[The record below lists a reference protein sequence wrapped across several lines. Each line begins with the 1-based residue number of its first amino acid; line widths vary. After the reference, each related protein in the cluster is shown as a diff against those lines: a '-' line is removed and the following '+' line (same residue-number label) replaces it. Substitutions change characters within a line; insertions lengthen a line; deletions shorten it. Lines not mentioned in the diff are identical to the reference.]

1 METQQLESGG
11 LSVPVCY
18 VTQSGDRQWLEPQI
32 LRHTLLEQLFSPQEL
47 RSLLLVKLDRS
58 SLNADDLKAA
68 RFEDDVIR
76 KLTFSSDRNFY
87 FADPILAE
95 KITQF
100 FASER
105 DAACR
110 YGSLLVSDCYKG
122 TTSIETL
129 KLKLVDYT
137 DPEFSAY
144 KTHDCHGKISPQL
157 LRSLGF
163 DGTTPNRPF
172 QFRIAHATNEASTLD
187 LSFLAK
193 GTVLVDPNLSSDV
206 DFVLDRSSIKGV
218 HKERLAELSCGD
230 YELSNVVLGNRANA
244 EVSRYSNSW
253 QFSMW
258 YSKEA
263 VLSDF
268 LEPTLKKA
276 NELAEK
282 QRDPKQLAQYVVK
295 QYDQE
300 QQQDESE
307 SEEQEPQES
316 RMISILR
323 HDRYGLLLYA
333 PKVVDF
339 LESQVAGRW
348 RELAVNSG
356 FQHSSGMAQPG
367 QDLPRGT
374 VCAPHLPEGDVVVTR
389 YPIVS
394 SDNIR
399 IYHNVHDPKLC
410 QTEGVVWINPQDAA
424 DYHQCDFDGDQL
436 IATPATWMPHIAKE
450 TLRAGEPNRFP
461 SIVKRPKVPYT
472 EVQNEQGQFVYNTLP
487 KVAAAVCQNGIGRV
501 ATLIGRVHTSI
512 ATEEELASPQSQR
525 QFEKSR
531 NQLLHRLMAALQVE
545 VDSPKSAERTET
557 IDPQLL
563 DDAKHWC
570 DKHPSPFFDF
580 QKDPRLYR
588 QFALPTQ
595 APRQAEISVVCAIAA
610 KINPL
615 WEATQ
620 LQSLPREHFR
630 YLFDRSQLD
639 TEALD
644 WAENLKERAQQA
656 TAQIRQLVGED
667 AEGFRAAIATLNES
681 FRAEINTLFPTSE
694 QQQSVAAAI
703 WYTQHTRPEL
713 DRPRKQSMSVAATL
727 PITFNQGTYTL
738 LSSPYEVE
746 AYELSVPF
754 DRAQAWM
761 QMLEARHIEYEAI
774 VNLALPVV
782 DFYLPTISERNAAVL
797 QQQFGDQM
805 IDLDRIPNDL
815 RVVPPADFTWAHSVG
830 DTGKASLAYTLMTE
844 QVVERLQNFEVS
856 QIKAIGIAH
865 NDYAAE
871 DFSRWQNRTEIEVV
885 PYALDPTHSKYYAM
899 NGIPV
904 LKVMDGGVLGTF
916 APETAKLPIGT
927 RFEATIEDFT
937 RSMVQLQVAH
947 QSVLTPE
954 FPMSEPEEPVVS
966 EEQQAAQ
973 NRLAQAI
980 AQTYRSLSSPSEQV
994 ELPIGNQW
1002 TAIVSK
1008 DGNYMVEDNQGRF
1021 ICQGNFQARTVSQ
1034 PISKVDADE
1043 FKQLIQQRDA
1053 VPRKKQSIV
1062 ER

>member
-1 METQQLESGG
+1 METKQLEGSG

-18 VTQSGDRQWLEPQI
+18 VTQSGERQWLEPQI
-32 LRHTLLEQLFSPQEL
+32 LRHTLLERLFSPQDL

-58 SLNADDLKAA
+58 SLNADNLKAA

-76 KLTFSSDRNFY
+76 KLAFSSDRNFY
-87 FADPILAE
+87 FADPTLAE

-100 FASER
+100 FATER

-110 YGSLLVSDCYKG
+110 YGSLLISDCYKG

-137 DPEFSAY
+137 DPESAAY

-163 DGTTPNRPF
+163 DGTMPDRPF
-172 QFRIAHATNEASTLD
+172 QFRMAHANNESSSLD

-193 GTVLVDPNLSSDV
+193 GTVLVDPTLPSNI

-218 HKERLAELSCGD
+218 HKAQLEDLPCGD

-244 EVSRYSNSW
+244 EISRYSNSW

-263 VLSDF
+263 VLADF

-282 QRDPKQLAQYVVK
+282 QRDPKQLAQHVVK

-300 QQQDESE
+300 QQQQDDSE
-307 SEEQEPQES
+307 SDEQAPQES

-339 LESQVAGRW
+339 LESQIAGRW

-374 VCAPHLPEGDVVVTR
+374 ICAPHLPKGDVVVTR

-399 IYHNVHDPKLC
+399 IYRNVHDPILG
-410 QTEGVVWINPQDAA
+410 QTDGVVWINPQDAA
-424 DYHQCDFDGDQL
+424 EYHQCDFDGDQL
-436 IATPATWMPHIAKE
+436 IATPAQWMPNIAKE

-472 EVQNEQGQFVYNTLP
+472 EIQTEQGEFVYNTLP

-501 ATLIGRVHTSI
+501 ATLIGRVHTAV
-512 ATEEELASPQSQR
+512 ATEEESTSPVAQR

-531 NQLLHRLMAALQVE
+531 HQLLNRLMAALQVE

-557 IDPQLL
+557 IDPKLL
-563 DDAKHWC
+563 DDAKQWC
-570 DKHPSPFFDF
+570 EKHPSPFFDF

-595 APRQAEISVVCAIAA
+595 APGQTEISVVCAIAA
-610 KINPL
+610 EINPL

-630 YLFDRSQLD
+630 YLFDRSELD
-639 TEALD
+639 TDALD
-644 WAENLKERAQQA
+644 WAEKLKDRAQQA
-656 TAQIRQLVGED
+656 TAQIRHLVGED
-667 AEGFRAAIATLNES
+667 SEGFRAAIATLNES
-681 FRAEINTLFPTSE
+681 FRSEINATFPTVEDQCSIAS
-694 QQQSVAAAI
+694 Q
-703 WYTQHTRPEL
+703 
-713 DRPRKQSMSVAATL
+713 
-727 PITFNQGTYTL
+727 TYQL
-738 LSSPYEVE
+738 LSSPT
-746 AYELSVPF
+746 
-754 DRAQAWM
+754 D
-761 QMLEARHIEYEAI
+761 
-774 VNLALPVV
+774 
-782 DFYLPTISERNAAVL
+782 
-797 QQQFGDQM
+797 
-805 IDLDRIPNDL
+805 
-815 RVVPPADFTWAHSVG
+815 
-830 DTGKASLAYTLMTE
+830 
-844 QVVERLQNFEVS
+844 
-856 QIKAIGIAH
+856 
-865 NDYAAE
+865 
-871 DFSRWQNRTEIEVV
+871 
-885 PYALDPTHSKYYAM
+885 
-899 NGIPV
+899 
-904 LKVMDGGVLGTF
+904 
-916 APETAKLPIGT
+916 
-927 RFEATIEDFT
+927 
-937 RSMVQLQVAH
+937 
-947 QSVLTPE
+947 
-954 FPMSEPEEPVVS
+954 
-966 EEQQAAQ
+966 
-973 NRLAQAI
+973 
-980 AQTYRSLSSPSEQV
+980 QV
-994 ELPIGNQW
+994 ELPIGEQW
-1002 TAIVSK
+1002 TAIASSN
-1008 DGNYMVEDNQGRF
+1008 GSYTVEDNQGRLV
-1021 ICQGNFQARTVSQ
+1021 CQGNFTAGTVSQ
-1034 PISKVDADE
+1034 PISQTDSDE
-1043 FKQLIQQRDA
+1043 FQQMLQ
-1053 VPRKKQSIV
+1053 PREPTARKRQSIV